1 MGEVKLVQVGD
12 SLGVALPEE
21 VLARLNAKEGDT
33 VFLTE
38 TPQGVA
44 IISSDSARQG
54 QIKVACDIMEDRRPV
69 LKELGK

>member
-1 MGEVKLVQVGD
+1 MGAVKLVQVGN
-12 SLGVALPEE
+12 SVGVVLPEE

-38 TPQGVA
+38 TPRGVA
-44 IISSDSARQG
+44 IISSDSVRQEQVEAAR
-54 QIKVACDIMEDRRPV
+54 DIMEDRRQA